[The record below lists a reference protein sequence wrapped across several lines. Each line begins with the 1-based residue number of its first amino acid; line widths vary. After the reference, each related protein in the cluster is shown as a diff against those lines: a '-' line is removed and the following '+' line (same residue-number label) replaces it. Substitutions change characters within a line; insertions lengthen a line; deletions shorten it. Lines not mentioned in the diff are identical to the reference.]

1 MNNTEIAE
9 IWISLAVIFVTIFY
23 KLQGSIFS

>member
-1 MNNTEIAE
+1 MDTSETLE

-23 KLQGSIFS
+23 KLQGTIFS